1 MKAPPNRKGNV
12 IHTLPGDTPDL
23 ASIKA
28 LPKRKGNAGHAA
40 ASAVHHECLN
50 ESPYEKVGK

>member
-40 ASAVHHECLN
+40 ASAVHHEA
-50 ESPYEKVGK
+50 SMKVPTKK